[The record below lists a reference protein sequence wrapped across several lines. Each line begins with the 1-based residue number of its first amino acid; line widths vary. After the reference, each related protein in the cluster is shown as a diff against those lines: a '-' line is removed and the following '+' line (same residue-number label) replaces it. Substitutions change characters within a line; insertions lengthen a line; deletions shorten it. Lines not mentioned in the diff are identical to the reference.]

1 MNTEQEVCNDIWY
14 RVSIQK
20 KYDDYSIYGCD
31 EEGNEPEE
39 KEMEE
44 LEFILRNSKWKERY

>member
-44 LEFILRNSKWKERY
+44 LEFILRNSK